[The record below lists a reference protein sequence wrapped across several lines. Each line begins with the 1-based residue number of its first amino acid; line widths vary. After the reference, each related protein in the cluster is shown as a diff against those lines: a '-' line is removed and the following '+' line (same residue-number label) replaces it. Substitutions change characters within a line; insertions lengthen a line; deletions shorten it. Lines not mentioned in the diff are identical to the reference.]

1 MSFKTILSIFLLQY
15 LTNFFI
21 IIFFNNY
28 FANLLFLENHFKK
41 NIYSK
46 NVLFLK
52 NKFDIF
58 LVIFYI
64 DNFKIYIF
72 SKMFDF

>member
-1 MSFKTILSIFLLQY
+1 MFDKFFYLKIL
-15 LTNFFI
+15 
-21 IIFFNNY
+21 FNNY
-28 FANLLFLENHFKK
+28 CENLLFLENHFKK

-64 DNFKIYIF
+64 HNFKYIYIYIYIYIF
-72 SKMFDF
+72 QDV